1 MSKSKNASKNRLI
14 IDKNIQYKML
24 EYTNFGA
31 RLPRKL
37 HTSYPYK
44 RWPRLDI
51 PILPPITIA
60 LPYATFS
67 ISEPDSNRYLS
78 LYLPT

>member
-31 RLPRKL
+31 RLPC
-37 HTSYPYK
+37 
-44 RWPRLDI
+44 
-51 PILPPITIA
+51 ITVA